1 MSRQP
6 VHCELCA
13 REEVL
18 TRHHLIP
25 RTLHGRKRIRRRFN
39 RVQMHESIL
48 WVCRAC
54 HSKIHATFSE
64 MELALHY
71 YKREH
76 LQAHEEIA
84 RFVEWIATKPAGFK
98 PKGRIRR
105 R

>member
-1 MSRQP
+1 
-6 VHCELCA
+6 
-13 REEVL
+13 
-18 TRHHLIP
+18 
-25 RTLHGRKRIRRRFN
+25 
-39 RVQMHESIL
+39 
-48 WVCRAC
+48 
-54 HSKIHATFSE
+54 

-76 LQAHEEIA
+76 LVGNEEIA